1 MKKRFFIILS
11 DSVIPHVI
19 NLYKNIFKSLNTFIK
34 ITANNDRNP
43 PPPESHVDDHC
54 NKTVDIY
61 VDIQSPPLTR
71 FNRFRPLT
79 CWYRFKSI
87 RGVPKEWVLRLTFK
101 KFKVGTL
108 VNSTHCDDGYLQV
121 SWL

>member
-1 MKKRFFIILS
+1 MS
-11 DSVIPHVI
+11 
-19 NLYKNIFKSLNTFIK
+19 TFISYIFAK
-34 ITANNDRNP
+34 LCIIFIFFLAGSPQAD
-43 PPPESHVDDHC
+43 SSSDDHC

-61 VDIQSPPLTR
+61 VDIQSPPLTK
-71 FNRFRPLT
+71 FNRNRPLT

-108 VNSTHCDDGYLQV
+108 INSTHCDGGYLQV
-121 SWL
+121 SEALLMI